1 MMPKKKCAAFVA
13 IDDQKC
19 MAHKESLQTDY
30 LEEMGISILCSM
42 SNDENDH
49 VDQRD
54 DVVTLKRIKKS
65 GLRKRACTW
74 PAAML
79 VEFIDLAMI
88 SEIMNSKAQSSDSFD
103 TLSVSDFEAET
114 EREQE
119 SEGDTDPDC
128 HDIEVTTIKSGKS
141 SIKSLS

>member
-1 MMPKKKCAAFVA
+1 MPKKKCAAFVV
-13 IDDQKC
+13 IDDHKC
-19 MAHKESLQTDY
+19 MAHKESLKTDY

-49 VDQRD
+49 GDHRD
-54 DVVTLKRIKKS
+54 DVVTSKQVKKS

-79 VEFIDLAMI
+79 VEFIDLAMH
-88 SEIMNSKAQSSDSFD
+88 SEIVNSKAMSLNSFD
-103 TLSVSDFEAET
+103 SQSVSDFEAET

-128 HDIEVTTIKSGKS
+128 PDVEVTTIQSGKS
-141 SIKSLS
+141 STKSLSS